1 MTGRALAATRQRQ
14 GGQPTPGCLDA
25 VQQIFTTHETMVRS
39 PGSVYVSSVV
49 DVKHD
54 DFVLVL
60 VDSVQDTVGA
70 ASRRMDAGE
79 VPAKSP
85 TNAVQVLHQGSRNKL
100 DDRRC
105 YGLGEPGLDSADG
118 GGWGK
123 EPVGRELRSRAQVAN
138 GIDSAKDVTGGIGGI
153 GLADVGHGL

>member
-14 GGQPTPGCLDA
+14 GGQPTPGCLDG
-25 VQQIFTTHETMVRS
+25 VQQILTTHETMVRS
-39 PGSVYVSSVV
+39 PGSVFVSSVV

-105 YGLGEPGLDSADG
+105 YGLGSRDWTARMVAG
-118 GGWGK
+118 GVRNQL
-123 EPVGRELRSRAQVAN
+123 VGNFAHERRSRTASTPRRTSPA
-138 GIDSAKDVTGGIGGI
+138 A
-153 GLADVGHGL
+153 